1 MSRLFFLHHYKI
13 HLISTDETSEDQKEI
28 DTSISSHTQTETHT
42 AKTETCNGDS
52 ETHTSK
58 TETCNGDSESR
69 TGEAETHSA
78 PARTE
83 SETGSSQTETHS
95 TNTDASVPGKAEPH
109 TNGFQAK
116 NLDNSESHTSISQ
129 QGKDE
134 TCIFE
139 KRKILSSASFP
150 SSGPG
155 YFSSQWRSELCSC
168 SSCTKMYKEFSV
180 EFLVDVLDSIK
191 SYEMRAK
198 SVGYIHEAGMEA
210 LSSSMGRVQQVEMIN
225 GLWLVTLLIM
235 WFNCLSSS
243 PFSPPTPLLSFYLP
257 LYPSLFPLT
266 HTHSLSLS
274 PEYNHM
280 KEELKKF
287 FGGFASQGKVMSV

>member
-1 MSRLFFLHHYKI
+1 MSRLSFLHHYKI

-28 DTSISSHTQTETHT
+28 DTSISSHTQTETRT
-42 AKTETCNGDS
+42 A
-52 ETHTSK
+52 K

-116 NLDNSESHTSISQ
+116 NLDNSESHSSISQ

-139 KRKILSSASFP
+139 KRKTLSSASFP

-235 WFNCLSSS
+235 
-243 PFSPPTPLLSFYLP
+243 
-257 LYPSLFPLT
+257 
-266 HTHSLSLS
+266 
-274 PEYNHM
+274 
-280 KEELKKF
+280 
-287 FGGFASQGKVMSV
+287 